1 MTPPIGSWARRVNG
15 RLLAEPSDERE
26 LVEVLHVLAD
36 RNARF
41 NRDLQL
47 SRARLDDVGTVHER
61 SMTVEAGAG
70 VVLQTLDDH
79 LKPHGLTLG
88 PLSPAA
94 MSLQLG
100 DFLEGPYAGLR
111 SIPGGRLEAVCTS
124 LSALTSDGR
133 RFETSRSPRSAAG
146 PDLSALVLGGQGRV
160 ALVTRAVVRCVAYP
174 ERDVRMMFSFPSAAA
189 FVSAMQRAVAEGL
202 WPWRVHVEPRGQSLS
217 VEVRWASSVGSVE
230 RDRALMQLCASD
242 VSAGLSEPV
251 EDGPRGKPLVDDSP
265 AREHESTWDHVH
277 HALDQGRALQ
287 LFRLTL
293 TTVIARGDVEG
304 LPLHESSA
312 WSSTGNA
319 LTTLD
324 ARGLFGGAP

>member
-1 MTPPIGSWARRVNG
+1 
-15 RLLAEPSDERE
+15 
-26 LVEVLHVLAD
+26 
-36 RNARF
+36 
-41 NRDLQL
+41 
-47 SRARLDDVGTVHER
+47 VGAVHER

-79 LKPHGLTLG
+79 LKSHGLTLG

-94 MSLQLG
+94 MSMQLG
-100 DFLEGPYAGLR
+100 DFLEGPYAGMR

-146 PDLSALVLGGQGRV
+146 PDLSALVLGGHGRV

-174 ERDVRMMFSFPSAAA
+174 ERDVRMTFRFPDASA
-189 FVSAMQRAVAEGL
+189 FVTAMQRAVAEGL
-202 WPWRVHVEPRGQSLS
+202 WPWRVHVEPREGALS

-230 RDRALMQLCASD
+230 RDRALMQQSASD

-251 EDGPRGKPLVDDSP
+251 EDGPTVNARPAVLDKLGQTG
-265 AREHESTWDHVH
+265 AREFECTWDQLQQ
-277 HALDQGRALQ
+277 ALERGRALQ

-293 TTVIARGDVEG
+293 GTVIARGDVEG
-304 LPLHESSA
+304 LPLHEPSA
-312 WSSTGNA
+312 WSSQGDA